1 MYEIFTMI
9 NDYNKKYNR
18 VSKLEKSKWTSLKKL
33 NGWKHYEV
41 INIDKKSNK
50 IELFAVC
57 EKEKRVIVKKEDLK
71 NKSQWVRGWDSKVD
85 KDNRSSLMDKLVDGT
100 ISRGQAAREVRQI
113 TRRKAE
119 QRLLDNSNEKE
130 ELL

>member
-1 MYEIFTMI
+1 MI
-9 NDYNKKYNR
+9 SNYDKKYNR
-18 VSKLEKSKWTSLKKL
+18 VSKLEKSKWTSLKRL

-71 NKSQWVRGWDSKVD
+71 NKSLWVRGWDSKVN
-85 KDNRSSLMDKLVDGT
+85 KDNRSSLMDRLVDGT

-119 QRLLDNSNEKE
+119 QRLLNNSNEKE

>member
-1 MYEIFTMI
+1 MI
-9 NDYNKKYNR
+9 SDYDKTYNR
-18 VSKLEKSKWTSLKKL
+18 VSKLEKSKWTSLKKQ

-57 EKEKRVIVKKEDLK
+57 EKEKRLIVKKEDLK
-71 NKSQWVRGWDSKVD
+71 NKSLWVRGWDSKVN
-85 KDNRSSLMDKLVDGT
+85 KGNRPSLMDKLVDGT
-100 ISRGQAAREVRQI
+100 ISRSQAAREVRQL

-119 QRLLDNSNEKE
+119 QRLLDTANEEKE
-130 ELL
+130 LL

>member
-1 MYEIFTMI
+1 MI
-9 NDYNKKYNR
+9 SDYDKRYNR
-18 VSKLEKSKWTSLKKL
+18 VSRLEKSKWTSLKKL

-57 EKEKRVIVKKEDLK
+57 EEEKRVFIKKEDLK
-71 NKSQWVRGWDSKVD
+71 NKSLWVRGWDSKMN
-85 KDNRSSLMDKLVDGT
+85 KDNRSSLMDRLVDGT
-100 ISRGQAAREVRQI
+100 ISRAQAVREVRQI

-119 QRLLDNSNEKE
+119 KRLLDNSNEKE
-130 ELL
+130 ELP

>member
-1 MYEIFTMI
+1 M
-9 NDYNKKYNR
+9 N
-18 VSKLEKSKWTSLKKL
+18 
-33 NGWKHYEV
+33 
-41 INIDKKSNK
+41 
-50 IELFAVC
+50 
-57 EKEKRVIVKKEDLK
+57 
-71 NKSQWVRGWDSKVD
+71 

-100 ISRGQAAREVRQI
+100 ISRGQAVREVRQI

>member
-1 MYEIFTMI
+1 MI
-9 NDYNKKYNR
+9 SDYDKKYNR
-18 VSKLEKSKWTSLKKL
+18 VSKLERSKWTSLKRL

-57 EKEKRVIVKKEDLK
+57 EKEKRVIVKKEDLMNK
-71 NKSQWVRGWDSKVD
+71 NLWVRGWDSKMN
-85 KDNRSSLMDKLVDGT
+85 KDNDSSLMDQLVNGT

-113 TRRKAE
+113 VRRKAE
-119 QRLLDNSNEKE
+119 QQLLDKANEKKD
-130 ELL
+130 LS

>member
-1 MYEIFTMI
+1 MI
-9 NDYNKKYNR
+9 SDYDKRYNR
-18 VSKLEKSKWTSLKKL
+18 VSRLEKSKWTSLKKL

-71 NKSQWVRGWDSKVD
+71 NKSLWVRGWNSKVN

-119 QRLLDNSNEKE
+119 QRLLDNSHEKE

>member
-1 MYEIFTMI
+1 MI
-9 NDYNKKYNR
+9 SDYDKKYNR
-18 VSKLEKSKWTSLKKL
+18 VSKLERSKWTSLKRL

-41 INIDKKSNK
+41 IKIDKKSNK

-71 NKSQWVRGWDSKVD
+71 NKSLWVRGWDSKLN
-85 KDNRSSLMDKLVDGT
+85 KDNKSSLMDKLVDCT
-100 ISRGQAAREVRQI
+100 ISRDQAVKEVRQI

-119 QRLLDNSNEKE
+119 QRLLDNANEEKE
-130 ELL
+130 LL

>member
-1 MYEIFTMI
+1 MI
-9 NDYNKKYNR
+9 SDYDKKYNR

-41 INIDKKSNK
+41 INVYKKSNE

-71 NKSQWVRGWDSKVD
+71 NKSRWVRGWDSKVD
-85 KDNRSSLMDKLVDGT
+85 KDYRSSLMDKLVDDT

-119 QRLLDNSNEKE
+119 QRLFDNSNEKE

>member
-1 MYEIFTMI
+1 MI
-9 NDYNKKYNR
+9 SDYDKRYNR

-41 INIDKKSNK
+41 INIDKKCNK

-71 NKSQWVRGWDSKVD
+71 NKSLWVRGWDSVVD
-85 KDNRSSLMDKLVDGT
+85 KDNRSSLMDKLLDGT

-130 ELL
+130 EL

>member
-1 MYEIFTMI
+1 MI
-9 NDYNKKYNR
+9 NDYDKRYNR
-18 VSKLEKSKWTSLKKL
+18 LSRLENSKWTSLKKL

-41 INIDKKSNK
+41 INIDKKNNK

-71 NKSQWVRGWDSKVD
+71 NKSHWVRGWDSKVN
-85 KDNRSSLMDKLVDGT
+85 KDNKSSLMDKLVDGT
-100 ISRGQAAREVRQI
+100 MSRGQAAREVRQI

-119 QRLLDNSNEKE
+119 QRLLDSANEEKE
-130 ELL
+130 LL

>member
-1 MYEIFTMI
+1 MI
-9 NDYNKKYNR
+9 SNYDKKYNR
-18 VSKLEKSKWTSLKKL
+18 VSKLEKSKWASLKKL
-33 NGWKHYEV
+33 NGWRHYEV

-71 NKSQWVRGWDSKVD
+71 NKSLWVRGWDSKVN
-85 KDNRSSLMDKLVDGT
+85 KDNGSSLMDKLVDGT
-100 ISRGQAAREVRQI
+100 MSRGQAAREVRQI

-119 QRLLDNSNEKE
+119 KRFLDNSNEKE

>member
-1 MYEIFTMI
+1 MI
-9 NDYNKKYNR
+9 SDFDKRYNR

-71 NKSQWVRGWDSKVD
+71 NKSIWVRGWDSKVD
-85 KDNRSSLMDKLVDGT
+85 KNNRSSLMDKLVDGT
-100 ISRGQAAREVRQI
+100 ISRSQAAREVRQI

>member
-1 MYEIFTMI
+1 MI
-9 NDYNKKYNR
+9 SDYDKRYNR
-18 VSKLEKSKWTSLKKL
+18 VSRLEKSKWTSLKKL

-41 INIDKKSNK
+41 INIDKKNNK

-71 NKSQWVRGWDSKVD
+71 NKSHWVRGWDSKVN

-100 ISRGQAAREVRQI
+100 ISRSQAAREVRQI

>member
-1 MYEIFTMI
+1 MI
-9 NDYNKKYNR
+9 SNYDKKYNR
-18 VSKLEKSKWTSLKKL
+18 VSKLGKSKWTSLKKL

-71 NKSQWVRGWDSKVD
+71 NKSLWVRGWDSKVN
-85 KDNRSSLMDKLVDGT
+85 KDNRSSLMDRLVDGT

>member
-1 MYEIFTMI
+1 MI
-9 NDYNKKYNR
+9 SDYDKRYNR

-41 INIDKKSNK
+41 INIDKKGNK

-57 EKEKRVIVKKEDLK
+57 EKEKRVIVKREDLK
-71 NKSQWVRGWDSKVD
+71 NKSLWIRGWNSKVN

-100 ISRGQAAREVRQI
+100 ISRVQAAREVRQI
-113 TRRKAE
+113 ARRKAE
-119 QRLLDNSNEKE
+119 QRLLNNSNEKE
-130 ELL
+130 ELQ

>member
-1 MYEIFTMI
+1 MI
-9 NDYNKKYNR
+9 SDYDKKYNR
-18 VSKLEKSKWTSLKKL
+18 VSKLEKSKWTSLRKL

-57 EKEKRVIVKKEDLK
+57 EKEKRVFIKKEDLK
-71 NKSQWVRGWDSKVD
+71 NKSLWARGWDSKMN
-85 KDNRSSLMDKLVDGT
+85 KDYRYSLMDKLVDGT

-119 QRLLDNSNEKE
+119 KRLLDNSNEKE

>member
-1 MYEIFTMI
+1 MI
-9 NDYNKKYNR
+9 SDYDKRYNR
-18 VSKLEKSKWTSLKKL
+18 VSKLKKSKWTSLRKL

-71 NKSQWVRGWDSKVD
+71 NKSLWVRGWDSKVNE
-85 KDNRSSLMDKLVDGT
+85 DNRSSLMDKLVDGT

>member
-1 MYEIFTMI
+1 MI
-9 NDYNKKYNR
+9 NDYDKKYNR
-18 VSKLEKSKWTSLKKL
+18 VSKLERSKWTSLKRL

-41 INIDKKSNK
+41 IKVDKKSNK

-57 EKEKRVIVKKEDLK
+57 EKEKRVTVKKEDLK
-71 NKSQWVRGWDSKVD
+71 NKSHWVRGWDSKMN
-85 KDNRSSLMDKLVDGT
+85 KDNKSSLMDKLVDGT

-119 QRLLDNSNEKE
+119 QRMLDNFNEKE

>member
-1 MYEIFTMI
+1 MI
-9 NDYNKKYNR
+9 SDYDKRYNR
-18 VSKLEKSKWTSLKKL
+18 VSRLEKSKWTSLKKL

-50 IELFAVC
+50 IELFAAC

-71 NKSQWVRGWDSKVD
+71 NKSHWVRGWDSKVN

-100 ISRGQAAREVRQI
+100 ISRSQAAREVRQI

-119 QRLLDNSNEKE
+119 QRLLDNANEEKE
-130 ELL
+130 LL

>member
-1 MYEIFTMI
+1 MI
-9 NDYNKKYNR
+9 SDYDKKYNR
-18 VSKLEKSKWTSLKKL
+18 VSKLEKSKWTSLKKY

-71 NKSQWVRGWDSKVD
+71 NKNLWVRGWNSKVN
-85 KDNRSSLMDKLVDGT
+85 KGNRSSLIDKLVDGT
-100 ISRGQAAREVRQI
+100 ISRGQAVREVRQI

-119 QRLLDNSNEKE
+119 QRLLYNSNEKE
-130 ELL
+130 ELP